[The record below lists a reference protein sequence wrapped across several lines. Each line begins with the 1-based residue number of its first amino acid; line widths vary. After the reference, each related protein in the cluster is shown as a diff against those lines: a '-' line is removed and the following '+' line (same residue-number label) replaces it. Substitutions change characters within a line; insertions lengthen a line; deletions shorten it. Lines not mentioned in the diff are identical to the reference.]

1 MVASTKINQLLNGM
15 TLHVAEVHRNNNQA
29 NEHKGM
35 VLGSPW
41 EGGKKVA
48 QIEDENYSTVYKT
61 MRITSI
67 IL

>member
-1 MVASTKINQLLNGM
+1 MVASAKINQLLNGM

-41 EGGKKVA
+41 EGEKSGT
-48 QIEDENYSTVYKT
+48 N
-61 MRITSI
+61 
-67 IL
+67 

>member
-1 MVASTKINQLLNGM
+1 M

>member
-1 MVASTKINQLLNGM
+1 MVASAKINQLLNGM

-41 EGGKKVA
+41 EGEKKWHKLRMRTTA
-48 QIEDENYSTVYKT
+48 QFIKP
-61 MRITSI
+61 
-67 IL
+67 